1 MAWASQQGSVLPTS
15 LDTGNW
21 FIDQSG
27 AWSCKTDFKTK
38 VRVVNPDGKDM
49 PSSNYSK
56 DGDKTITFDKVVQGS
71 TIEWQIETLADCSGT
86 SCKAKEGSSDR
97 ATIEVTY
104 LDTQYLA
111 LLVNKVLGELTEA
124 QKQKVVAGDASPLEP
139 LMEKYLDIELAIV
152 SIYSDTVT
160 TDSDGKASGSI
171 PIDARWPDAA
181 YTLTA
186 HYGYSELGESSSGD
200 KASKFILEDVAPFV
214 LEIGLMIVA
223 SALTGGGAGIMWLA
237 RAARIGATLAAV
249 ADVAIITKQYFIE
262 GFGVIDQ
269 NKYGCSFPL
278 VGFNH
283 TYAFNVNFPQAVEDT
298 NNIMSNLTDDPQ
310 LQNEYMNKLYDNFIG
325 YSVAGAA
332 TVGVL
337 LWVIFS

>member
-21 FIDQSG
+21 FVDQSG
-27 AWSCKTDFKTK
+27 SFACKTDFKSK
-38 VRVVNPDGKDM
+38 VKVVNPAGKDM
-49 PSSNYSK
+49 ASSNYSK
-56 DGDKTITFDKVVQGS
+56 DGDSTITFDKVVQGS
-71 TIEWQIETLADCSGT
+71 TIEWQIETLADKKKG
-86 SCKAKEGSSDR
+86 ASDR
-97 ATIEVTY
+97 ATIELTY

-139 LMEKYLDIELAIV
+139 LMEKYLDLELAIV
-152 SIYSDTVT
+152 SIFSDTVT
-160 TDSDGKASGSI
+160 TDSEGKASGSI

-186 HYGYSELGESSSGD
+186 HYGYSNLGEGSTDAKS
-200 KASKFILEDVAPFV
+200 SKFIWEDVAPFV

-223 SALTGGGAGIMWLA
+223 TVLTGGAGAVMWVA
-237 RAARIGATLAAV
+237 RAARIGATIAAV
-249 ADVAIITKQYFIE
+249 ADVAILTKQYFIE

-269 NKYGCSFPL
+269 NKYGCSFPI

-298 NNIMSNLTDDPQ
+298 NNLMNNLTDDPE
-310 LQNEYMNKLYDNFIG
+310 LQNEYMNELYENFVG
-325 YSVAGAA
+325 YAVAGAA

-337 LWVIFS
+337 LWVVFS

>member
-21 FIDQSG
+21 FVDQSG
-27 AWSCKTDFKTK
+27 SWSCKTDFKSK
-38 VRVVNPDGKDM
+38 VRVVNPAGKDM
-49 PSSNYSK
+49 PSSNYTQ

-71 TIEWQIETLADCSGT
+71 TIEWQIETLADKKKG
-86 SCKAKEGSSDR
+86 ASDR
-97 ATIEVTY
+97 ATIELTY

-124 QKQKVVAGDASPLEP
+124 QKKQVVAGDASPLEP
-139 LMEKYLDIELAIV
+139 LMEQYLDLELAIV

-186 HYGYSELGESSSGD
+186 HYGYSDLGEGSTD
-200 KASKFILEDVAPFV
+200 AKASKFIWEDVAPFV

-223 SALTGGGAGIMWLA
+223 TVLTGGAGAVMWVA
-237 RAARIGATLAAV
+237 RAARIGATIAAV
-249 ADVAIITKQYFIE
+249 ADVAILTKQYFIE

-269 NKYGCSFPL
+269 NKYGCSFPI

-283 TYAFNVNFPQAVEDT
+283 TYAFNVSFEKAVEET
-298 NNIMSNLTDDPQ
+298 SSLLSNLSDDPEV
-310 LQNEYMNKLYDNFIG
+310 LNEYKNQLYENFVG

-337 LWVIFS
+337 LWILFS

>member
-1 MAWASQQGSVLPTS
+1 MAWATQQGSVLPIA

-27 AWSCKTDFKTK
+27 SWACKTDFKTK

-49 PSSNYSK
+49 PSSNFSK
-56 DGDKTITFDKVVQGS
+56 DGDKTVTFDKVVQGS

-86 SCKAKEGSSDR
+86 SCTAKEGASDR

-124 QKQKVVAGDASPLEP
+124 EKAKVVAGDSSPLEP

-160 TDSDGKASGSI
+160 TDSEGKASGSI
-171 PIDARWPDAA
+171 PIEARWPDAA

-186 HYGYSELGESSSGD
+186 HYGYSDLGEGSSGD
-200 KASKFILEDVAPFV
+200 KAGKFVLEDVAPFV

-223 SALTGGGAGIMWLA
+223 SALTGGAGAVLWIA
-237 RAARIGATLAAV
+237 RAARAGAVLAAV
-249 ADVAIITKQYFIE
+249 ADMAILTKQYFIE

-269 NKYGCSFPL
+269 NKYGCSFPI

-283 TYAFNVNFPQAVEDT
+283 TYAFNVSFEKAVEDT
-298 NNIMSNLTDDPQ
+298 NNLMNNLTDDPE
-310 LQNEYMNKLYDNFIG
+310 LQNEYMNELYENFVG
-325 YSVAGAA
+325 YAVAGAA

-337 LWVIFS
+337 LWVVFS

>member
-1 MAWASQQGSVLPTS
+1 MICIEGPDLS
-15 LDTGNW
+15 
-21 FIDQSG
+21 
-27 AWSCKTDFKTK
+27 
-38 VRVVNPDGKDM
+38 NP
-49 PSSNYSK
+49 
-56 DGDKTITFDKVVQGS
+56 
-71 TIEWQIETLADCSGT
+71 L
-86 SCKAKEGSSDR
+86 
-97 ATIEVTY
+97 
-104 LDTQYLA
+104 
-111 LLVNKVLGELTEA
+111 
-124 QKQKVVAGDASPLEP
+124 
-139 LMEKYLDIELAIV
+139 
-152 SIYSDTVT
+152 
-160 TDSDGKASGSI
+160 
-171 PIDARWPDAA
+171 
-181 YTLTA
+181 
-186 HYGYSELGESSSGD
+186 
-200 KASKFILEDVAPFV
+200 FV

-298 NNIMSNLTDDPQ
+298 NNVMSNLTDDPE
-310 LQNEYMNKLYDNFIG
+310 LQNEYMNELYENFVG
-325 YSVAGAA
+325 YAVAGAA

>member
-21 FIDQSG
+21 FVDQSG
-27 AWSCKTDFKTK
+27 SWSCKTDFKTK
-38 VRVVNPDGKDM
+38 VRVITADGKDM
-49 PSSNYSK
+49 PSSNFSK

-71 TIEWQIETLADCSGT
+71 TIEWQIETLADE
-86 SCKAKEGSSDR
+86 KKPASDR
-97 ATIEVTY
+97 ATIELTY

-124 QKQKVVAGDASPLEP
+124 EKAKVVAGDASPLEP
-139 LMEKYLDIELAIV
+139 LMEKYLDLDLAIV

-160 TDSDGKASGSI
+160 TDSEGKASGSI

-186 HYGYSELGESSSGD
+186 HYGYSNLGEGSSGD
-200 KASKFILEDVAPFV
+200 KASKFIWEEVAPFV

-223 SALTGGGAGIMWLA
+223 SVLSGGAGAVLWIS
-237 RAARIGATLAAV
+237 RAARIGATIAAV
-249 ADVAIITKQYFIE
+249 ADVAILTKQYFIE

-269 NKYGCSFPL
+269 NKYGCSFPI

-283 TYAFNVNFPQAVEDT
+283 TYAFNVNFSQAVEDT
-298 NNIMSNLTDDPQ
+298 NSLLSNLTDDPE
-310 LQNEYMNKLYDNFIG
+310 LQNEYMNELYDNFIG

>member
-21 FIDQSG
+21 FVDQSG
-27 AWSCKTDFKTK
+27 SFACKTDFKSK
-38 VRVVNPDGKDM
+38 VKVVNPAGKDM
-49 PSSNYSK
+49 ASSNYSK
-56 DGDKTITFDKVVQGS
+56 DGDSTITFDKVVQGS
-71 TIEWQIETLADCSGT
+71 TIEWQIETLADKKKG
-86 SCKAKEGSSDR
+86 ASDR
-97 ATIEVTY
+97 ATIELTY

-139 LMEKYLDIELAIV
+139 LMEKYLDLELAIV
-152 SIYSDTVT
+152 SIFSDTVT
-160 TDSDGKASGSI
+160 TDSEGKASGSI

-186 HYGYSELGESSSGD
+186 HYGYSNLGEGSTDAKS
-200 KASKFILEDVAPFV
+200 SKFIWEDVAPFV

-223 SALTGGGAGIMWLA
+223 TVLTGGAGAVMWVA
-237 RAARIGATLAAV
+237 RAARIGATIAAV
-249 ADVAIITKQYFIE
+249 ADVAILTKQYFIE

-269 NKYGCSFPL
+269 NKYGCSFPI

-283 TYAFNVNFPQAVEDT
+283 TYAFNVSFEKAVEET
-298 NNIMSNLTDDPQ
+298 STLLSNLSDDPEVI
-310 LQNEYMNKLYDNFIG
+310 NEYKNQLYENFVG

-337 LWVIFS
+337 LWILLS

>member
-1 MAWASQQGSVLPTS
+1 MAWASQQGSVVPIA

-27 AWSCKTDFKTK
+27 SWACKTDFKSK
-38 VRVVNPDGKDM
+38 VRVVSPEGQDM
-49 PSSNYSK
+49 PSTNYDK
-56 DGDKTITFDKVVQGS
+56 DGDTTITFDKVVQGS

-86 SCKAKEGSSDR
+86 SCTAKEGASDR
-97 ATIEVTY
+97 ANIELTY

-124 QKQKVVAGDASPLEP
+124 QKQKVVAGDSAPLEP

-152 SIYSDTVT
+152 SIFSDTVT

-186 HYGYSELGESSSGD
+186 HYGYSNLGEGSTDAKS
-200 KASKFILEDVAPFV
+200 SKFLWEEVAPFV
-214 LEIGLMIVA
+214 LEIGLMIIA
-223 SALTGGGAGIMWLA
+223 SVLTGGAGAVLWVA
-237 RAARIGATLAAV
+237 RIARIGATLAAV
-249 ADVAIITKQYFIE
+249 ADMAILTKQYFIE

-283 TYAFNVNFPQAVEDT
+283 TYAFNVSFEKALEDSSSLL
-298 NNIMSNLTDDPQ
+298 NNLTDDTEVLNHYKNQ
-310 LQNEYMNKLYDNFIG
+310 LYENFVG
-325 YSVAGAA
+325 YSAA
-332 TVGVL
+332 TAVTVGVL
-337 LWVIFS
+337 RSS

>member
-21 FIDQSG
+21 FVDQSG
-27 AWSCKTDFKTK
+27 SWACKTDFKSK
-38 VRVVNPDGKDM
+38 VKVVNPTGKDM
-49 PSSNYSK
+49 ASSNYSK
-56 DGDKTITFDKVVQGS
+56 DGDSTITFDKVVQGS
-71 TIEWQIETLADCSGT
+71 TIEWQIETLADKKKG
-86 SCKAKEGSSDR
+86 ASDR
-97 ATIEVTY
+97 ATIELTY

-139 LMEKYLDIELAIV
+139 LMEKYLDLELAIV
-152 SIYSDTVT
+152 SIFSDTVT
-160 TDSDGKASGSI
+160 TDSEGKASGSI

-186 HYGYSELGESSSGD
+186 HYGYSNLGEGSTDAKS
-200 KASKFILEDVAPFV
+200 SKFIWEDVAPFV

-223 SALTGGGAGIMWLA
+223 TVLTGGAGAVMWVA
-237 RAARIGATLAAV
+237 RAARIGATIAAV
-249 ADVAIITKQYFIE
+249 ADVAILTKQYFIE

-269 NKYGCSFPL
+269 NKYGCSFPI

-283 TYAFNVNFPQAVEDT
+283 TYAFNVSFEKAVEET
-298 NNIMSNLTDDPQ
+298 STLLSNLSDDPEVI
-310 LQNEYMNKLYDNFIG
+310 NEYKNQLYENFVG

-337 LWVIFS
+337 LWILLS

>member
-21 FIDQSG
+21 FVDQSG
-27 AWSCKTDFKTK
+27 SWACKTDFKSK
-38 VRVVNPDGKDM
+38 VKVVNPAGKDM
-49 PSSNYSK
+49 ASSNYSK
-56 DGDKTITFDKVVQGS
+56 DGDSTITFDKVVQGS
-71 TIEWQIETLADCSGT
+71 TIEWQIETLADKKKG
-86 SCKAKEGSSDR
+86 ASDR
-97 ATIEVTY
+97 ATIELTY

-139 LMEKYLDIELAIV
+139 LMEKYLDLELAIV
-152 SIYSDTVT
+152 SIFSDTVT
-160 TDSDGKASGSI
+160 TDSEGKASGSI

-186 HYGYSELGESSSGD
+186 HYGYSNLGEGSTDAKS
-200 KASKFILEDVAPFV
+200 SKFIWEDVAPFV

-223 SALTGGGAGIMWLA
+223 TVLTGGAGAVMWVA
-237 RAARIGATLAAV
+237 RAARIGATIAAV
-249 ADVAIITKQYFIE
+249 ADVAILTKQYFIE

-283 TYAFNVNFPQAVEDT
+283 TYAFNVSFEKAVEET
-298 NNIMSNLTDDPQ
+298 SSLLSNISDDPEVI
-310 LQNEYMNKLYDNFIG
+310 NEYKNQLYENFVG

-337 LWVIFS
+337 LWVLLS

>member
-21 FIDQSG
+21 SVDQSG
-27 AWSCKTDFKTK
+27 SWACKTDFKSK
-38 VRVVNPDGKDM
+38 VKVVNPAGKDM
-49 PSSNYSK
+49 ASSNYSK
-56 DGDKTITFDKVVQGS
+56 DGDSTITFDKVVQGS
-71 TIEWQIETLADCSGT
+71 TIEWQIETLADKKKG
-86 SCKAKEGSSDR
+86 ASDR
-97 ATIEVTY
+97 ATIELTY

-124 QKQKVVAGDASPLEP
+124 QKTKVVEGDASPLEP
-139 LMEKYLDIELAIV
+139 LMEKYLDLELAIV
-152 SIYSDTVT
+152 SIFSDTVT
-160 TDSDGKASGSI
+160 TDSEGKASGSI

-186 HYGYSELGESSSGD
+186 HYGYSNLGEGSTDAKS
-200 KASKFILEDVAPFV
+200 SKFIWEDVAPFV

-223 SALTGGGAGIMWLA
+223 TVLTGGAGAVMWVA
-237 RAARIGATLAAV
+237 RAARIGATIAAV
-249 ADVAIITKQYFIE
+249 ADVAILTKQYFIE

-269 NKYGCSFPL
+269 NKYGCSFPI

-283 TYAFNVNFPQAVEDT
+283 TYAFNVSFEKAVEET
-298 NNIMSNLTDDPQ
+298 STLLSNLSDDPEVI
-310 LQNEYMNKLYDNFIG
+310 NEYKNQLYENFVG

-337 LWVIFS
+337 LWILLS